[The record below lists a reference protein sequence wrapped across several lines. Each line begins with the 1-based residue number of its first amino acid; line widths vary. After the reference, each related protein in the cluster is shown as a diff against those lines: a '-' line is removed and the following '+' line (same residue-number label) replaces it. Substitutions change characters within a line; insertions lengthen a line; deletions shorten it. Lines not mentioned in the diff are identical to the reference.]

1 MKSVDFI
8 IVGQGLAGTLLA
20 HDLIEQG
27 HTLVVI
33 DKDMKASASK
43 VAAGLFN
50 PVSMKRCIPSW
61 NASVFLPFAIE
72 RYQQLEKKLDTSFLN
87 LTPVLKVFSNDEV
100 SKQWKVQYSNTDIN
114 QYITTFNKEEKFSYL
129 KDSSGTAQIDPAGN
143 LEVNKFLSSSREYF
157 ESIDSYINE
166 VFDYKELNP
175 ETATYKDIVGQR
187 VIFCEGFRVLQNP
200 FFDFLPI
207 RPTKGEVMK
216 IRIPSQ
222 EKLDYI
228 LSAGIY
234 VLPLGSYEYIVGAT
248 YNHKDMDDVVSESG
262 LSFLIEGLNKILEAD
277 YELIDAN
284 AGVRPTV
291 KDRKP
296 LLGLHPLLP
305 KLGVFNGLG
314 TRGVL
319 IGPWLSAQFCTNLTT
334 NTNNR
339 LDSDNERVSKF
350 FC

>member
-1 MKSVDFI
+1 MKSVDYI

-27 HTLVVI
+27 QKVIVI
-33 DKDMKASASK
+33 DKDMRASASK

-50 PVSMKRCIPSW
+50 PISMKRCIPTW

-72 RYQQLEKKLDTSFLN
+72 RYQQLEKKLNTSFLN

-100 SKQWKVQYSNTDIN
+100 CKQWKVQYSNTDID
-114 QYITTFNKEEKFSYL
+114 QYITTFNKEEQFSYL

-143 LEVNKFLSSSREYF
+143 LEVNKFLSSSKEYF
-157 ESIDSYINE
+157 ESIDSYIKE
-166 VFDYKELNP
+166 GFEYKELKP
-175 ETATYKDIVGQR
+175 EIATYKGIVAKR
-187 VIFCEGFRVLQNP
+187 VIFCEGYRVLENP

-216 IRIPSQ
+216 IRISSQ

-228 LSAGIY
+228 ISAGIY
-234 VLPLGSYEYIVGAT
+234 ILPLGNFEYIVGAT
-248 YNHKDMDDVVSESG
+248 YNHKDMDDVVSDSG
-262 LSFLIEGLNKILEAD
+262 LSFLMEGVNKILD
-277 YELIDAN
+277 VDFELIN
-284 AGVRPTV
+284 TKAGVRPTV

-334 NTNNR
+334 TTNNS
-339 LDSDNERVSKF
+339 LLADNERISKF